1 MSETIQGGGVEFRA
15 DETHRSP
22 GRLFGTLLAYGEAAG
37 DGRRE
42 RFAPGALTWPAD
54 GIVLRRQHVAGAPI
68 MRVVPELRGDRVVV
82 DAQLPDTQAGRDA
95 ATEVR
100 DGLMTG
106 LSVEFQARR
115 QRYASGTREITSGV
129 LVGAGLVTKPSYR
142 GSTVEVR
149 GRVDGWGSTA
159 LWL

>member
-1 MSETIQGGGVEFRA
+1 MSETMHGGAVEFRA
-15 DETHRSP
+15 DESHRGP

-42 RFAPGALTWPAD
+42 RFAAGSLEWPDD
-54 GIVLRRQHVAGAPI
+54 GIVLRRQHVASAPI
-68 MRVVPELRGDRVVV
+68 MRVMPELRGDRVVV
-82 DAQLPDTQAGRDA
+82 DALLPDTQAGRDA
-95 ATEVR
+95 AAEVR

-106 LSVEFQARR
+106 LSVEFRAKR
-115 QRYASGTREITSGV
+115 QRYTGGTREIV
-129 LVGAGLVTKPSYR
+129 AAELIGAGLVTKPSYR